1 MIIIQIGDKLKIQGR
16 AGYKPWISIP
26 TETRRIQVQAWIDNG
41 EITVYAIKRDNRSIE
56 L

>member
-16 AGYKPWISIP
+16 AGYKPWISTP
-26 TETRRIQVQAWIDNG
+26 TEKRRIQVQSWIDNN
-41 EITVYAIKRDNRSIE
+41 EVIVYEIKRDNRIIE